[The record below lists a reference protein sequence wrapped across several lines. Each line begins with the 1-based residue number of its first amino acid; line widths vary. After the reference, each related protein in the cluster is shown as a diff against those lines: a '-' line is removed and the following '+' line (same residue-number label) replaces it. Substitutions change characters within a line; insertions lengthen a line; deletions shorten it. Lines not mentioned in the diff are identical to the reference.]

1 VRLGLALTVRT
12 KACTT
17 QAPEKV
23 TGAGKIFLCSNFEE
37 ELGDS
42 ASSLKPRWGYALAA
56 VADLL
61 VSVQLGWRRRRGGTV
76 STTLTPDRY
85 RSKDLDYLQAVA
97 HFATSFR

>member
-37 ELGDS
+37 ELGDKHRPLVS
-42 ASSLKPRWGYALAA
+42 KEGLAFAA

-61 VSVQLGWRRRRGGTV
+61 VSVQLGWRRHRG
-76 STTLTPDRY
+76 RY
-85 RSKDLDYLQAVA
+85 GQHYADAG
-97 HFATSFR
+97 